1 MQAISR
7 LRGDAFAD
15 RMMRRIS
22 FNIAS
27 ILGASVAPFIATWL
41 TAGHDVAYVGI
52 YLMVMAAISLVA
64 QLAMRETGSSP
75 LDAVGRHDDP
85 LRPADSGVQ

>member
-22 FNIAS
+22 FNIARM
-27 ILGASVAPFIATWL
+27 LHAAEHAGKPRPRAP
-41 TAGHDVAYVGI
+41 
-52 YLMVMAAISLVA
+52 
-64 QLAMRETGSSP
+64 
-75 LDAVGRHDDP
+75 
-85 LRPADSGVQ
+85 